1 MASAGFVSSRMTVA
15 LLQDKL
21 LSMMVSNAV
30 LWPLSRWVNE
40 KLVPEKHRSMSTKIV
55 RVSSLWGCAAWLPC
69 LHCLMCLVPAKH
81 LAMYL
86 KVLHF
91 RSVRSP
97 AHCSCC
103 PELLATA

>member
-1 MASAGFVSSRMTVA
+1 MTVA

-55 RVSSLWGCAAWLPC
+55 RVSCLWGCAAWWLC
-69 LHCLMCLVPAKH
+69 LHR
-81 LAMYL
+81 
-86 KVLHF
+86 LH
-91 RSVRSP
+91 R
-97 AHCSCC
+97 
-103 PELLATA
+103 